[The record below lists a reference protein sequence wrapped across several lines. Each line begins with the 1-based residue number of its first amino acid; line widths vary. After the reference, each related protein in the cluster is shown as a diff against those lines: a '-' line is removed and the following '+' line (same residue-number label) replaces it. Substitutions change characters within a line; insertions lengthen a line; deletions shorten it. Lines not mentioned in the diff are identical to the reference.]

1 MPQHYLGPR
10 RQYTV
15 RTSVE
20 VNLDDSARRHG
31 YSSVSRWLA
40 DLAYTQVGRDDL
52 ALGPDRQE
60 EEDNSQ
66 QLRLIG

>member
-20 VNLDDSARRHG
+20 VNLDDSARRQG

-66 QLRLIG
+66 LRLIG